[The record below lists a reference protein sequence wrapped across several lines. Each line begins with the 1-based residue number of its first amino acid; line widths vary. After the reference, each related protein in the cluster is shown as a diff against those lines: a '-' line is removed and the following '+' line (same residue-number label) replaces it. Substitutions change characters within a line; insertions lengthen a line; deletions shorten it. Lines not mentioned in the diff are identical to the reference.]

1 MYVIYSNRLFLK
13 YYPRLIIKTMFNSF
27 LDQAEKP
34 ADFLKYVDENTNKL
48 NRILGKAIRNG
59 LKVILFLICVFFKTF
74 RFNY

>member
-1 MYVIYSNRLFLK
+1 
-13 YYPRLIIKTMFNSF
+13 MFYSF

-34 ADFLKYVDENTNKL
+34 AEFLKYVDGNTNKL

-59 LKVILFLICVFFKTF
+59 LKVILFLIFLFFKTF